1 MALSTKPVKP
11 GVRWLKAGAVVA
23 AVILLGVL
31 GLSSLTSDQGTP
43 NDIPPDVVP
52 SQGEGE

>member
-23 AVILLGVL
+23 AVILLGAL